1 MATKMLESSAVSA
14 FCESVAVMHSAGI
27 QMDEAVFLLG
37 ENMEDAA
44 FKRACDDVYKE
55 LIVGKPLALAMDDSG
70 CFPSHVVDMVGAGEH
85 AGRLENVLWSLA
97 RYYDEED
104 RLYAKIKNAIAYPA
118 ALLCVMSAILLF
130 TVIVILPVFVDVY
143 HGLTGNLTAGSFG
156 YVNASIIIGWIA
168 LGVTLLCTVLVV
180 LGVLAGRSA
189 AGRQRL
195 LRLFEKAPLTRGPMR
210 QMAVSRFTAA
220 LATFVAAGVDTD
232 TAMEKAVAMVDHG
245 NLKSQLEA
253 SSSPSTPACWSWAR
267 ALAAWKPCWQA
278 CLTRSSTTLSC
289 ASTVLSTAS
298 SPRWPRSSP
307 WAWGLR
313 SSRSCSRSSA
323 SWDRSAS
330 PMYHELTKQEIRR
343 RTRKRMAGL
352 LAIVLVVMLVWLS
365 SNAIGASL
373 REQGELSVR
382 NAILNSAKQCCAI
395 EGAYPSSLAY
405 LEENYGLVVNRSDY
419 AITYE
424 VFADN
429 VMPNV
434 VVLAK

>member
-1 MATKMLESSAVSA
+1 MATKMLENSAVSA

-253 SSSPSTPACWSWAR
+253 VRMQMTDPAQAKSLAQAIFDNNVFEPIYAR
-267 ALAAWKPCWQA
+267 MLVVGTRSGSLETVLASLSDTFFDDSIVRLDGLIDSVEPTLAAF
-278 CLTRSSTTLSC
+278 LTVGVGATLI
-289 ASTVLSTAS
+289 A
-298 SPRWPRSSP
+298 
-307 WAWGLR
+307 
-313 SSRSCSRSSA
+313 
-323 SWDRSAS
+323 
-330 PMYHELTKQEIRR
+330 
-343 RTRKRMAGL
+343 
-352 LAIVLVVMLVWLS
+352 VMLPL
-365 SNAIGASL
+365 IGIMGSI
-373 REQGELSVR
+373 G
-382 NAILNSAKQCCAI
+382 
-395 EGAYPSSLAY
+395 
-405 LEENYGLVVNRSDY
+405 
-419 AITYE
+419 
-424 VFADN
+424 
-429 VMPNV
+429 
-434 VVLAK
+434 

>member
-1 MATKMLESSAVSA
+1 MATKMFESSAVSA

-253 SSSPSTPACWSWAR
+253 VRMQMTDPAQAKSLAQAIFDNNVFEPIYAR
-267 ALAAWKPCWQA
+267 MLVVGTRSGSLETVLASLSDTFFDDSIVRLDGLIDSVEPTLAAF
-278 CLTRSSTTLSC
+278 LTVGVGATLI
-289 ASTVLSTAS
+289 A
-298 SPRWPRSSP
+298 
-307 WAWGLR
+307 
-313 SSRSCSRSSA
+313 
-323 SWDRSAS
+323 
-330 PMYHELTKQEIRR
+330 
-343 RTRKRMAGL
+343 
-352 LAIVLVVMLVWLS
+352 VMLPL
-365 SNAIGASL
+365 IGIMGSI
-373 REQGELSVR
+373 G
-382 NAILNSAKQCCAI
+382 
-395 EGAYPSSLAY
+395 
-405 LEENYGLVVNRSDY
+405 
-419 AITYE
+419 
-424 VFADN
+424 
-429 VMPNV
+429 
-434 VVLAK
+434 

>member
-210 QMAVSRFTAA
+210 QMAVSRRGHRYRYGEGRGHGGPWELEIPAGSGADADDGSRPGQEPRASHLRQQRLRAHLRPHAGRGHA
-220 LATFVAAGVDTD
+220 LWQLGNRAG
-232 TAMEKAVAMVDHG
+232 
-245 NLKSQLEA
+245 
-253 SSSPSTPACWSWAR
+253 
-267 ALAAWKPCWQA
+267 KP
-278 CLTRSSTTLSC
+278 
-289 ASTVLSTAS
+289 V
-298 SPRWPRSSP
+298 
-307 WAWGLR
+307 
-313 SSRSCSRSSA
+313 
-323 SWDRSAS
+323 
-330 PMYHELTKQEIRR
+330 
-343 RTRKRMAGL
+343 
-352 LAIVLVVMLVWLS
+352 
-365 SNAIGASL
+365 
-373 REQGELSVR
+373 
-382 NAILNSAKQCCAI
+382 
-395 EGAYPSSLAY
+395 
-405 LEENYGLVVNRSDY
+405 
-419 AITYE
+419 
-424 VFADN
+424 
-429 VMPNV
+429 
-434 VVLAK
+434 

>member
-70 CFPSHVVDMVGAGEH
+70 CFPSH

-253 SSSPSTPACWSWAR
+253 VRMQMTDPAQAKSLAQAIFDNNVFEPIYAR
-267 ALAAWKPCWQA
+267 MLVVGTRSGSLETVLASLSDTFFDDSIVRLDGLIDSVEPTLAAF
-278 CLTRSSTTLSC
+278 LTVGVGATLI
-289 ASTVLSTAS
+289 A
-298 SPRWPRSSP
+298 
-307 WAWGLR
+307 
-313 SSRSCSRSSA
+313 
-323 SWDRSAS
+323 
-330 PMYHELTKQEIRR
+330 
-343 RTRKRMAGL
+343 
-352 LAIVLVVMLVWLS
+352 VMLPL
-365 SNAIGASL
+365 IGIMGSI
-373 REQGELSVR
+373 G
-382 NAILNSAKQCCAI
+382 
-395 EGAYPSSLAY
+395 
-405 LEENYGLVVNRSDY
+405 
-419 AITYE
+419 
-424 VFADN
+424 
-429 VMPNV
+429 
-434 VVLAK
+434 

>member
-180 LGVLAGRSA
+180 LGV
-189 AGRQRL
+189 
-195 LRLFEKAPLTRGPMR
+195 
-210 QMAVSRFTAA
+210 
-220 LATFVAAGVDTD
+220 
-232 TAMEKAVAMVDHG
+232 
-245 NLKSQLEA
+245 
-253 SSSPSTPACWSWAR
+253 
-267 ALAAWKPCWQA
+267 
-278 CLTRSSTTLSC
+278 
-289 ASTVLSTAS
+289 
-298 SPRWPRSSP
+298 
-307 WAWGLR
+307 
-313 SSRSCSRSSA
+313 
-323 SWDRSAS
+323 
-330 PMYHELTKQEIRR
+330 
-343 RTRKRMAGL
+343 
-352 LAIVLVVMLVWLS
+352 
-365 SNAIGASL
+365 
-373 REQGELSVR
+373 
-382 NAILNSAKQCCAI
+382 
-395 EGAYPSSLAY
+395 
-405 LEENYGLVVNRSDY
+405 
-419 AITYE
+419 
-424 VFADN
+424 
-429 VMPNV
+429 
-434 VVLAK
+434 

>member
-14 FCESVAVMHSAGI
+14 FCERVAVMHSAGI

-70 CFPSHVVDMVGAGEH
+70 CLPSHVVDMVGAGEH

-253 SSSPSTPACWSWAR
+253 VRMQMTDPAQAKSLAQAIFDNNVFEPIYAR
-267 ALAAWKPCWQA
+267 MLVVGTRSGSLETVLASLSDTFFDDSIVRLDGLIDSVEPTLAAF
-278 CLTRSSTTLSC
+278 LTVGVGATLI
-289 ASTVLSTAS
+289 A
-298 SPRWPRSSP
+298 
-307 WAWGLR
+307 
-313 SSRSCSRSSA
+313 
-323 SWDRSAS
+323 
-330 PMYHELTKQEIRR
+330 
-343 RTRKRMAGL
+343 
-352 LAIVLVVMLVWLS
+352 VMLPL
-365 SNAIGASL
+365 IGIMGSI
-373 REQGELSVR
+373 G
-382 NAILNSAKQCCAI
+382 
-395 EGAYPSSLAY
+395 
-405 LEENYGLVVNRSDY
+405 
-419 AITYE
+419 
-424 VFADN
+424 
-429 VMPNV
+429 
-434 VVLAK
+434 

>member
-1 MATKMLESSAVSA
+1 MATKMLESSDVSA

-70 CFPSHVVDMVGAGEH
+70 CFPSHVVDMAGAGEH

-253 SSSPSTPACWSWAR
+253 VRMQMTDPAQAKSLAQAIFDNNVFEPIYAR
-267 ALAAWKPCWQA
+267 MLVVGTRSGSLETVLASLSDTFFDDSIVRLDGLIDSVEPTLAAF
-278 CLTRSSTTLSC
+278 LTVGVGATLI
-289 ASTVLSTAS
+289 A
-298 SPRWPRSSP
+298 
-307 WAWGLR
+307 
-313 SSRSCSRSSA
+313 
-323 SWDRSAS
+323 
-330 PMYHELTKQEIRR
+330 
-343 RTRKRMAGL
+343 
-352 LAIVLVVMLVWLS
+352 VMGS
-365 SNAIGASL
+365 IG
-373 REQGELSVR
+373 
-382 NAILNSAKQCCAI
+382 
-395 EGAYPSSLAY
+395 
-405 LEENYGLVVNRSDY
+405 
-419 AITYE
+419 
-424 VFADN
+424 
-429 VMPNV
+429 
-434 VVLAK
+434 

>member
-1 MATKMLESSAVSA
+1 
-14 FCESVAVMHSAGI
+14 MHSAGI

-253 SSSPSTPACWSWAR
+253 VRMQMTDPAQAKSLAQAIFDNNVFEPIYAR
-267 ALAAWKPCWQA
+267 MLVVGTRSGSLETVLASLSDTFFDDSIVRLDGLIDSVEPTLAAF
-278 CLTRSSTTLSC
+278 LTV
-289 ASTVLSTAS
+289 AVGA
-298 SPRWPRSSP
+298 
-307 WAWGLR
+307 A
-313 SSRSCSRSSA
+313 
-323 SWDRSAS
+323 
-330 PMYHELTKQEIRR
+330 
-343 RTRKRMAGL
+343 
-352 LAIVLVVMLVWLS
+352 LVSVMLPL
-365 SNAIGASL
+365 IGIMGSI
-373 REQGELSVR
+373 G
-382 NAILNSAKQCCAI
+382 
-395 EGAYPSSLAY
+395 
-405 LEENYGLVVNRSDY
+405 
-419 AITYE
+419 
-424 VFADN
+424 
-429 VMPNV
+429 
-434 VVLAK
+434 

>member
-195 LRLFEKAPLTRGPMR
+195 LRLFKRRPSRAGLCARWPL
-210 QMAVSRFTAA
+210 
-220 LATFVAAGVDTD
+220 AG
-232 TAMEKAVAMVDHG
+232 
-245 NLKSQLEA
+245 
-253 SSSPSTPACWSWAR
+253 
-267 ALAAWKPCWQA
+267 
-278 CLTRSSTTLSC
+278 
-289 ASTVLSTAS
+289 
-298 SPRWPRSSP
+298 SPRRSPRS
-307 WAWGLR
+307 
-313 SSRSCSRSSA
+313 
-323 SWDRSAS
+323 
-330 PMYHELTKQEIRR
+330 
-343 RTRKRMAGL
+343 
-352 LAIVLVVMLVWLS
+352 
-365 SNAIGASL
+365 
-373 REQGELSVR
+373 
-382 NAILNSAKQCCAI
+382 
-395 EGAYPSSLAY
+395 
-405 LEENYGLVVNRSDY
+405 
-419 AITYE
+419 
-424 VFADN
+424 
-429 VMPNV
+429 
-434 VVLAK
+434 

>member
-14 FCESVAVMHSAGI
+14 FCESAAVMHSAGI

-253 SSSPSTPACWSWAR
+253 VRMQMTDPAQAKSLAQAIFDNNVFEPIYAR
-267 ALAAWKPCWQA
+267 MLVVGTRSGSLETVLASLSDTFFDDSIVRLDGLIDSVEPTLAAF
-278 CLTRSSTTLSC
+278 LTVGVGATLI
-289 ASTVLSTAS
+289 A
-298 SPRWPRSSP
+298 
-307 WAWGLR
+307 
-313 SSRSCSRSSA
+313 
-323 SWDRSAS
+323 
-330 PMYHELTKQEIRR
+330 
-343 RTRKRMAGL
+343 
-352 LAIVLVVMLVWLS
+352 VMLPL
-365 SNAIGASL
+365 IGIMGSI
-373 REQGELSVR
+373 G
-382 NAILNSAKQCCAI
+382 
-395 EGAYPSSLAY
+395 
-405 LEENYGLVVNRSDY
+405 
-419 AITYE
+419 
-424 VFADN
+424 
-429 VMPNV
+429 
-434 VVLAK
+434 

>member
-1 MATKMLESSAVSA
+1 
-14 FCESVAVMHSAGI
+14 MHSAGI

-253 SSSPSTPACWSWAR
+253 VRMQMTDPAQAKSLAQAIFDNNVFEPIYAR
-267 ALAAWKPCWQA
+267 MLVVGTRSGSLETVLASLSDTFFDDSIVRLDGLIDSVEPTLAAF
-278 CLTRSSTTLSC
+278 LTVGVGATLI
-289 ASTVLSTAS
+289 A
-298 SPRWPRSSP
+298 
-307 WAWGLR
+307 
-313 SSRSCSRSSA
+313 
-323 SWDRSAS
+323 
-330 PMYHELTKQEIRR
+330 
-343 RTRKRMAGL
+343 
-352 LAIVLVVMLVWLS
+352 VMLPL
-365 SNAIGASL
+365 IGIMGSI
-373 REQGELSVR
+373 G
-382 NAILNSAKQCCAI
+382 
-395 EGAYPSSLAY
+395 
-405 LEENYGLVVNRSDY
+405 
-419 AITYE
+419 
-424 VFADN
+424 
-429 VMPNV
+429 
-434 VVLAK
+434 

>member
-70 CFPSHVVDMVGAGEH
+70 CFPSHVVDMAGAGEH

-180 LGVLAGRSA
+180 LG
-189 AGRQRL
+189 
-195 LRLFEKAPLTRGPMR
+195 
-210 QMAVSRFTAA
+210 RFTAA

-253 SSSPSTPACWSWAR
+253 VRMQMTDPAQAKSLAQAIFDNNVFEPIYAR
-267 ALAAWKPCWQA
+267 MLVVGTRSGSLETVLASLSDTFFDDSIVRLDGLIDSVEPTLAAF
-278 CLTRSSTTLSC
+278 LTVGVGATLI
-289 ASTVLSTAS
+289 A
-298 SPRWPRSSP
+298 
-307 WAWGLR
+307 
-313 SSRSCSRSSA
+313 
-323 SWDRSAS
+323 
-330 PMYHELTKQEIRR
+330 
-343 RTRKRMAGL
+343 
-352 LAIVLVVMLVWLS
+352 VMLPL
-365 SNAIGASL
+365 IGIMGSI
-373 REQGELSVR
+373 G
-382 NAILNSAKQCCAI
+382 
-395 EGAYPSSLAY
+395 
-405 LEENYGLVVNRSDY
+405 
-419 AITYE
+419 
-424 VFADN
+424 
-429 VMPNV
+429 
-434 VVLAK
+434 

>member
-1 MATKMLESSAVSA
+1 MATKMLESGAVSA

-70 CFPSHVVDMVGAGEH
+70 CFPSHVVDMAGAGEH

-118 ALLCVMSAILLF
+118 ALLCVMSAILLS

-253 SSSPSTPACWSWAR
+253 VRMQMTDPAQAKSLAQAIFDNNVFEPIYAR
-267 ALAAWKPCWQA
+267 MLVVGTRSGSLETVLASLSDTFFDDSIVRLDGLIDSVEPTLAAF
-278 CLTRSSTTLSC
+278 LTVGVGATLI
-289 ASTVLSTAS
+289 A
-298 SPRWPRSSP
+298 
-307 WAWGLR
+307 
-313 SSRSCSRSSA
+313 
-323 SWDRSAS
+323 
-330 PMYHELTKQEIRR
+330 
-343 RTRKRMAGL
+343 
-352 LAIVLVVMLVWLS
+352 VMLPL
-365 SNAIGASL
+365 IGIMGSI
-373 REQGELSVR
+373 G
-382 NAILNSAKQCCAI
+382 
-395 EGAYPSSLAY
+395 
-405 LEENYGLVVNRSDY
+405 
-419 AITYE
+419 
-424 VFADN
+424 
-429 VMPNV
+429 
-434 VVLAK
+434 

>member
-1 MATKMLESSAVSA
+1 MATKMPESSAVSA

-253 SSSPSTPACWSWAR
+253 VRMQMTDPAQAKSLAQAIFDNNVFEPIYAR
-267 ALAAWKPCWQA
+267 MLVVGTRSGSLETVLASLSDTFFDDSIVRLDGLIDSVEPTLAAF
-278 CLTRSSTTLSC
+278 LTVGVGATLI
-289 ASTVLSTAS
+289 A
-298 SPRWPRSSP
+298 
-307 WAWGLR
+307 
-313 SSRSCSRSSA
+313 
-323 SWDRSAS
+323 
-330 PMYHELTKQEIRR
+330 
-343 RTRKRMAGL
+343 
-352 LAIVLVVMLVWLS
+352 VMLPL
-365 SNAIGASL
+365 IGIMGSI
-373 REQGELSVR
+373 G
-382 NAILNSAKQCCAI
+382 
-395 EGAYPSSLAY
+395 
-405 LEENYGLVVNRSDY
+405 
-419 AITYE
+419 
-424 VFADN
+424 
-429 VMPNV
+429 
-434 VVLAK
+434 

>member
-70 CFPSHVVDMVGAGEH
+70 CFPSHVVDMAGAGEH

-253 SSSPSTPACWSWAR
+253 VRMQMTDPAQAKSLAQAIFDNNVFEPIYAR
-267 ALAAWKPCWQA
+267 MLVVGTRSGSLETVLASLSDTFFDDSIVRLDGLIDSVEPTLAAF
-278 CLTRSSTTLSC
+278 LTVGVGATLI
-289 ASTVLSTAS
+289 AVRL
-298 SPRWPRSSP
+298 P
-307 WAWGLR
+307 L
-313 SSRSCSRSSA
+313 
-323 SWDRSAS
+323 
-330 PMYHELTKQEIRR
+330 
-343 RTRKRMAGL
+343 
-352 LAIVLVVMLVWLS
+352 
-365 SNAIGASL
+365 IGIMGSI
-373 REQGELSVR
+373 G
-382 NAILNSAKQCCAI
+382 
-395 EGAYPSSLAY
+395 
-405 LEENYGLVVNRSDY
+405 
-419 AITYE
+419 
-424 VFADN
+424 
-429 VMPNV
+429 
-434 VVLAK
+434 

>member
-14 FCESVAVMHSAGI
+14 FCESAAVMHSAGI

-85 AGRLENVLWSLA
+85 AGGLENVLWSLA

-253 SSSPSTPACWSWAR
+253 VRMQMTDPAQAKSLAQAIFDNNVFEPIYAR
-267 ALAAWKPCWQA
+267 MLVVGTRSGSLETVLASLSDTFFDDSIVRLDGLIDSVEPTLAAF
-278 CLTRSSTTLSC
+278 LTVGVGATLI
-289 ASTVLSTAS
+289 A
-298 SPRWPRSSP
+298 
-307 WAWGLR
+307 
-313 SSRSCSRSSA
+313 
-323 SWDRSAS
+323 
-330 PMYHELTKQEIRR
+330 
-343 RTRKRMAGL
+343 
-352 LAIVLVVMLVWLS
+352 VMLPL
-365 SNAIGASL
+365 IGIMGSI
-373 REQGELSVR
+373 G
-382 NAILNSAKQCCAI
+382 
-395 EGAYPSSLAY
+395 
-405 LEENYGLVVNRSDY
+405 
-419 AITYE
+419 
-424 VFADN
+424 
-429 VMPNV
+429 
-434 VVLAK
+434 

>member
-1 MATKMLESSAVSA
+1 MATKMLEISAVSA

-70 CFPSHVVDMVGAGEH
+70 CFPSHVVDMAGAGEH

-253 SSSPSTPACWSWAR
+253 VRMQMTDPAQAKSLAQAIFDNNVFEPIYAR
-267 ALAAWKPCWQA
+267 MLVVGTRSGSLETVLASLSDTFFDDSIVRLDGLIDSVEPTLAAF
-278 CLTRSSTTLSC
+278 LTVGVGATLI
-289 ASTVLSTAS
+289 A
-298 SPRWPRSSP
+298 
-307 WAWGLR
+307 
-313 SSRSCSRSSA
+313 
-323 SWDRSAS
+323 
-330 PMYHELTKQEIRR
+330 
-343 RTRKRMAGL
+343 
-352 LAIVLVVMLVWLS
+352 VMLPL
-365 SNAIGASL
+365 IGIMGSI
-373 REQGELSVR
+373 G
-382 NAILNSAKQCCAI
+382 
-395 EGAYPSSLAY
+395 
-405 LEENYGLVVNRSDY
+405 
-419 AITYE
+419 
-424 VFADN
+424 
-429 VMPNV
+429 
-434 VVLAK
+434 

>member
-1 MATKMLESSAVSA
+1 MATKTLESSAVSA

-220 LATFVAAGVDTD
+220 LATFVSAGVDTD

-253 SSSPSTPACWSWAR
+253 VRMQMTDPAQAKSLAQAIFDNNVFEPIYAR
-267 ALAAWKPCWQA
+267 MLVVGTRSGSLETVLASLSDTFFDDSIVRLDGLIDSVEPTLAAF
-278 CLTRSSTTLSC
+278 LTVGVGATLI
-289 ASTVLSTAS
+289 A
-298 SPRWPRSSP
+298 
-307 WAWGLR
+307 
-313 SSRSCSRSSA
+313 
-323 SWDRSAS
+323 
-330 PMYHELTKQEIRR
+330 
-343 RTRKRMAGL
+343 
-352 LAIVLVVMLVWLS
+352 VMLPL
-365 SNAIGASL
+365 IGIMGSI
-373 REQGELSVR
+373 G
-382 NAILNSAKQCCAI
+382 
-395 EGAYPSSLAY
+395 
-405 LEENYGLVVNRSDY
+405 
-419 AITYE
+419 
-424 VFADN
+424 
-429 VMPNV
+429 
-434 VVLAK
+434 